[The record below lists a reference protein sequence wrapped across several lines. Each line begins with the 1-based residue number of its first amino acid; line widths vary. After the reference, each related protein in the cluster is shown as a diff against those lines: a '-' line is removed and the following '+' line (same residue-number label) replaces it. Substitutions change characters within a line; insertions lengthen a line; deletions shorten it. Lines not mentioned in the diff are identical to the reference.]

1 MLRRTSAHT
10 EIVSSALFFF
20 FFCLGNVT
28 ISNVR
33 ILRAS
38 LTSPTSR
45 PLHSITTASRILKE
59 SQLPSMLML
68 FIWVERPGFLFFHGP
83 GSHYLAWAC
92 SRPPREVIKSFSD
105 RKLRIIQ
112 RCGRLKRPHC
122 WISTCDPKVQRHFRA
137 SYSITSFLNEKKRS
151 CL

>member
-1 MLRRTSAHT
+1 MSFLVLTNINLVCLGGRQL
-10 EIVSSALFFF
+10 IQKLFRLLYFF

-83 GSHYLAWAC
+83 GSHYLA
-92 SRPPREVIKSFSD
+92 
-105 RKLRIIQ
+105 
-112 RCGRLKRPHC
+112 
-122 WISTCDPKVQRHFRA
+122 
-137 SYSITSFLNEKKRS
+137 
-151 CL
+151 